1 MLRLTLSM
9 PHLAQV
15 SLTSVHSCGK
25 LNAFVKNTI
34 YKSIFCIYNNYIQT
48 NERNGMQIQVKDN
61 SDNGEVF
68 VRGVYGP
75 RTTKRLLEQI
85 NASIQ
90 RINKELRR
98 LYE

>member
-1 MLRLTLSM
+1 
-9 PHLAQV
+9 
-15 SLTSVHSCGK
+15 
-25 LNAFVKNTI
+25 
-34 YKSIFCIYNNYIQT
+34 
-48 NERNGMQIQVKDN
+48 MQIQIKDN
-61 SDNGEVF
+61 SNNGEVF

-75 RTTKRLLEQI
+75 RATKRLLEQI